1 MPNLVEDEVERSSVF
16 LLPVAVGVAGLA
28 QGHAARLL
36 AQELTQA
43 GVLQKEALQLV
54 GPVLVVLVTDLPT
67 RA

>member
-16 LLPVAVGVAGLA
+16 LLPVAVRVAGLA

-43 GVLQKEALQLV
+43 GILQKDAL
-54 GPVLVVLVTDLPT
+54 
-67 RA
+67 